1 MHYMTCYKN
10 KILFI
15 FCAILVFSFGGAI
28 AANKSEP
35 EDTATNFVKSY
46 LAGDYA
52 IRHKEHEEASRIF
65 LEAIEL
71 SPDNPTL
78 LGYSYNLMLTV
89 GNIDKAVTF
98 AEQYIKTAPNNSN
111 INILRAAQA
120 LRNKDYNKANEFLNI
135 STKNEPI
142 TVSSSINRVILPFL
156 QVWVKIGQ
164 GKKEEVRQ
172 FLAKKIEDGSAP
184 SLFAYYQKAL
194 VSDIMGDV
202 KSAKSSFAKVSHK
215 DDILPYHFI
224 KSAGNFYERTG
235 DRNKAIE
242 LYSSYQEQLPNLG
255 YFQNDLENIQN
266 NQSIPVPAI
275 KDASYGFAE
284 VLEEA
289 ARVLFSSGY
298 SEEGIAYLRLAMEL
312 KPANDETKVLL
323 SNYYEDNK
331 QFATAAEVYKQIP
344 EGSDFYITAQIALAE
359 NLYNAGEK
367 NDAIRQLKKLTKKDN
382 PSMVAMLT
390 LADLYRKDEKFKPAA
405 KTYTKIISLIKEPS
419 VENWPIFFA
428 RGICYERSNRWELA
442 EKDLLKALELKPEQ
456 PEVLN
461 YLGYSWIDRNE
472 NIEKAF
478 KMIEKAVT
486 ARPEDPQIIDSMGWA
501 LYKMKDFESASVYLE
516 RAVEITPYDPTIND
530 HLGDAY
536 WRQGRFNE
544 ALFQW
549 NRVLKYNENE
559 DVSEEEIQK
568 KLRLGLPEENNN
580 S

>member
-1 MHYMTCYKN
+1 MTCYKN

-15 FCAILVFSFGGAI
+15 LCAVLVFSLGEAI

-35 EDTATNFVKSY
+35 EDISANFVKSY

-65 LEAIEL
+65 LEAIGK

-89 GNIDKAVTF
+89 GNIDKAVGF
-98 AEQYIKTAPNNSN
+98 AELYLKKSPNNSS
-111 INILRAAQA
+111 INILRATQA
-120 LRNKDYNKANEFLNI
+120 VRDKDYNKASEILNI
-135 STKNEPI
+135 STKNEAI
-142 TVSSSINRVILPFL
+142 TVSSSTNRVILPFL
-156 QVWVKIGQ
+156 QMWVKIGQ
-164 GKKEEVRQ
+164 GKKDEASKLIANKVTD
-172 FLAKKIEDGSAP
+172 ASAP
-184 SLFAYYQKAL
+184 SVFSHYQKAL
-194 VSDIMGDV
+194 INDILGDV
-202 KSAKSSFAKVSHK
+202 QSAARSFAKVSSK
-215 DDILPYHFI
+215 DEILPYHFI

-235 DRNKAIE
+235 NKDKALE
-242 LYSSYQEQLPNLG
+242 LYNSYQEQLPNLG
-255 YFQNDLENIQN
+255 YFQKNLENIKN
-266 NQSIPVPAI
+266 NQPLPQPLI

-298 SEEGIAYLRLAMEL
+298 SDEGIAYLRLSMAL
-312 KPANDETKVLL
+312 KTENDENKVLL
-323 SNYYEDNK
+323 SNYYEENK
-331 QFATAAEVYKQIP
+331 QFTAAAEVYSQIP
-344 EGSDFYITAQIALAE
+344 EGSDFYITAKIALAE

-367 NDAIRQLKKLTKKDN
+367 KDAIRQLKKLTKKDN

-405 KTYTKIISLIKEPS
+405 QVYTKIIDLLQEPS
-419 VENWPIFFA
+419 KENWPIFFA
-428 RGICYERSNRWELA
+428 RGICYERSGQWELA
-442 EKDLLKALELKPEQ
+442 ENDLLKALELKPEQ

-478 KMIEKAVT
+478 AMIEKAVV
-486 ARPEDPQIIDSMGWA
+486 ARPDDPQIIDSMGWA
-501 LYKMKDFESASVYLE
+501 LYKMNDFEGASNYLE
-516 RAVEITPYDPTIND
+516 RAVELTPYDPTIND
-530 HLGDAY
+530 HLGDVY

-544 ALFQW
+544 ARFQW
-549 NRVLKYNENE
+549 NRVLKYNENK
-559 DVSEEEIQK
+559 DVSEEEVQK
-568 KLRLGLPEENNN
+568 KLLLGSPEENNN